1 MDKINT
7 RKGSGLDSEPQRHGE
22 LAFISDDSI
31 MHEFV
36 TPQMMA
42 YFGAKLPNVKL
53 NTLTHRICE
62 LLKYLILTPF
72 SPGRILFGT
81 DVDDVWHY
89 WILQTRQY
97 AQLCEKLPG
106 GTFRHH
112 SSADYVEAKDATEVS
127 TADAMQRILSF
138 FISYYLNFGPITK
151 DQLECWPTLQWVAQE
166 AGWNLDDLNNF
177 LHDQVITTSRERSGS
192 SITFSDH
199 TST

>member
-7 RKGSGLDSEPQRHGE
+7 RKGSGLDSESQRHGE

-62 LLKYLILTPF
+62 LLKYLILTSF

-89 WILQTRQY
+89 LADTTVCATLRETSWRD
-97 AQLCEKLPG
+97 LPPPFLRGLRG
-106 GTFRHH
+106 GKR
-112 SSADYVEAKDATEVS
+112 
-127 TADAMQRILSF
+127 R
-138 FISYYLNFGPITK
+138 N
-151 DQLECWPTLQWVAQE
+151 
-166 AGWNLDDLNNF
+166 
-177 LHDQVITTSRERSGS
+177 
-192 SITFSDH
+192 
-199 TST
+199 